1 MRRDKYTKNKE
12 IILEYVKSHN
22 VFTLDHISTMLEDLK
37 NQNLVQQSITS
48 DSFYFKLLEDGLISY
63 TISLRDIQKTRYS
76 LNKEFNIYDFA
87 SSLEN
92 KSFFPMFTSLNIQ
105 GLSNYRNNF
114 VFISKER
121 KERNNFA
128 SRILT
133 QDAIDKAFASSP
145 RRTKAHDV
153 INGYNVVSLESNN
166 TGSIGIIDYNG
177 YKVSSINRALV
188 EIISNIHYFVS
199 PDNVIS
205 EFKAI
210 KDKLNINEIFKIIEK
225 FDFIY
230 PYYQLAGYYLEKIGF
245 TKNELIKFY
254 SKKGELIFYTIK
266 NKEEYKLDTY
276 WNIKY

>member
-254 SKKGELIFYTIK
+254 SKKVS
-266 NKEEYKLDTY
+266 
-276 WNIKY
+276 

>member
-22 VFTLDHISTMLEDLK
+22 VFTLDHISTMLDDLK

-92 KSFFPMFTSLNIQ
+92 KSFFPMFNIQ

-254 SKKGELIFYTIK
+254 SKKSELIFYTIK

>member
-1 MRRDKYTKNKE
+1 
-12 IILEYVKSHN
+12 
-22 VFTLDHISTMLEDLK
+22 
-37 NQNLVQQSITS
+37 
-48 DSFYFKLLEDGLISY
+48 
-63 TISLRDIQKTRYS
+63 
-76 LNKEFNIYDFA
+76 
-87 SSLEN
+87 
-92 KSFFPMFTSLNIQ
+92 MFTSLNIQ

-254 SKKGELIFYTIK
+254 SKKSELIFYTIK

>member
-105 GLSNYRNNF
+105 GLSNYRSNF

-254 SKKGELIFYTIK
+254 SKKSELIFYTIK

>member
-254 SKKGELIFYTIK
+254 SKKSELIFYTIK

>member
-145 RRTKAHDV
+145 RRTKAHDA

-254 SKKGELIFYTIK
+254 SKKSELIFYTIK